1 MRILFV
7 DQFGSPG
14 GGQLCLLDSLRG
26 VLERGWQATVALP
39 DDGPVAPEIRG
50 LGVEV
55 AAIPSGPY
63 RSGAKSPF
71 DLARYV
77 RDTATQKRTLMDLL
91 GRERFDVIYAN
102 GPRILKACVAAAGGR
117 IPVLF
122 HVHNYLGQRYAVR
135 IAGRSIRGGDVTLA
149 ACCNHVAKPLASF
162 VPAGRLHIVPNGVPD
177 VPYSPPPKPQVRI
190 GLIGRISSEKGHL
203 VFIEAAREVAREL
216 PQGVFVICGSP
227 TASGDAYFDSVRQ
240 AAEGLPFEFIPW
252 QPRIDAVLGSLS
264 LLVAPSLQEGAPR
277 VILEAFSAGVPVL
290 ASAVGGI
297 PEIVEEGR
305 NGFLSPPGS
314 APELARRISLLVTDT
329 NRLRAVAAN
338 ARSDWERLYDVSI
351 YRRRITNLLESLV
364 RERAP
369 GNETEAR
376 PPHTGLPPRR

>member
-1 MRILFV
+1 M
-7 DQFGSPG
+7 
-14 GGQLCLLDSLRG
+14 
-26 VLERGWQATVALP
+26 
-39 DDGPVAPEIRG
+39 
-50 LGVEV
+50 
-55 AAIPSGPY
+55 
-63 RSGAKSPF
+63 
-71 DLARYV
+71 
-77 RDTATQKRTLMDLL
+77 
-91 GRERFDVIYAN
+91 IYAN

-117 IPVLF
+117 MPVLF

-190 GLIGRISSEKGHL
+190 GLIGRMSSEKGHL

-227 TASGDAYFDSVRQ
+227 AASGDAYFDSVRQ

-252 QPRIDAVLGSLS
+252 QPRIDAVLRASACWWPHLFKK
-264 LLVAPSLQEGAPR
+264 VRPR

-305 NGFLSPPGS
+305 NGFLSASWISTRTGAPDLHSWSRTPIACELSPPTLGVTGNASTTWRSIAGGS
-314 APELARRISLLVTDT
+314 RICSS
-329 NRLRAVAAN
+329 R
-338 ARSDWERLYDVSI
+338 W
-351 YRRRITNLLESLV
+351 
-364 RERAP
+364 
-369 GNETEAR
+369 
-376 PPHTGLPPRR
+376 